1 MNPGTVPPSAANQK
15 SSTHSL
21 WLGWQAELAL
31 FRRPM
36 LGLSVLAIVLVPS
49 LYAVFYISSFWD
61 PYGHLDRLP
70 AAFVNADRGASRD
83 GRNVNLGNTMA
94 EKFEREPPFRFV
106 RLPSVSAADEALR
119 RGEVYFTL
127 VIPADFSE
135 RALAARE
142 NEPANFTLR
151 IAEGQSYTGAIISRR
166 FGSELAHTLNEQLN
180 RERWAA
186 IVGDPAAATTNSL
199 RAALGQLRDGSREL
213 RQGAQR
219 VQAGSEQLDQG
230 LDQAAAGARRLTDGM
245 EKIAGGLREMRDRLP
260 PGSQLQELADGS
272 AAVVAA
278 EAKLEAGI
286 DQLVAGGQRLDQGA
300 GQLRQGAARIPFGG
314 GRLADGAAQLET
326 GIATLDTNLLL
337 VAAGSQELHRGLEKL
352 NDGLQPLTRGLMQ
365 LETGMQ
371 QMINQLPTAEA
382 QNGVTTEAGQ
392 LRNGGAELTNGLARL
407 SDGSHQLA
415 QSIKELEA
423 GSAVMADGLDRLDA
437 GLTEELGDADADG
450 LAASVHVNLESYAAV
465 PNNGTAY
472 CPYFASLALW
482 LGGIMIT
489 FVFHCRRLIEPLRDA
504 PRWVCWLVKS
514 AVPLG
519 LGVLQATVVVVV
531 LRLAFGIVF
540 VHPWL
545 VWLAATLGSL
555 SFVSIII
562 LLIAVL
568 GDAGRLPAVVLL
580 ILQLAAAGG
589 IYPVELSGRFYEA
602 IHPFLPLSALV
613 NAFRTTMFGAF
624 DGTWAAAAVQL
635 AVTGGGAAI
644 LAIWLARWKF
654 VPRESYG
661 PAVEFS

>member
-1 MNPGTVPPSAANQK
+1 MNPGTALPSASNQK
-15 SSTHSL
+15 SSTRWL

-70 AAFVNADRGASRD
+70 AAFVNADRGVSRD
-83 GRNVNLGNTMA
+83 GRDVNLGNTIA
-94 EKFEREPPFRFV
+94 EKFERQPPFRFV
-106 RLPSVSAADEALR
+106 RLPSVQAADEALR
-119 RGEVYFTL
+119 HGEVYFTL

-135 RALAARE
+135 RALAARKD
-142 NEPANFTLR
+142 EPANLTLR
-151 IAEGQSYTGAIISRR
+151 VAEGQSYTGAIISRR

-186 IVGDPAAATTNSL
+186 MVGDPAVATTNSL
-199 RAALGQLRDGSREL
+199 RAALGELRDGSRKL
-213 RQGAQR
+213 HQGAQR
-219 VQAGSEQLDQG
+219 AQEGSDELDQR
-230 LDQAAAGARRLTDGM
+230 LDQAAAGARRLNDGM
-245 EKIAGGLREMRDRLP
+245 GKIAGGLREMRDRLP
-260 PGSQLQELADGS
+260 PGSQLQELAAGS
-272 AAVVAA
+272 AAAVAL
-278 EAKLEAGI
+278 EEKLKTGI
-286 DQLVAGGQRLDQGA
+286 DQLLAGGQRLDQGA

-314 GRLADGAAQLET
+314 RRLSDGAAQLET

-337 VAAGSQELHRGLEKL
+337 VAAGSQELHVGLEKL
-352 NDGLQPLTRGLMQ
+352 NDGLQPLTGGLIQ

-371 QMINQLPTAEA
+371 TMINQLPSAEE
-382 QNGVTTEAGQ
+382 QNGVSTEAGQ

-415 QSIKELEA
+415 KGSKDLEA
-423 GSAVMADGLDRLDA
+423 GSAGVAGGLDRLYS
-437 GLTEELGDADADG
+437 GLTEELGDADAGG
-450 LAASVHVNLESYAAV
+450 LAASVHVNLESYAPV

-472 CPYFASLALW
+472 CPYFVSLALW

-504 PRWVCWLVKS
+504 PRWMCWLVKS

-540 VHPWL
+540 AHPWL
-545 VWLAATLGSL
+545 VWLAAMLGSL
-555 SFVSIII
+555 TFVSIII

-602 IHPFLPLSALV
+602 IHPFLPFTALV
-613 NAFRTTMFGAF
+613 NAFRATMFGAF
-624 DGTWAAAAVQL
+624 DGTWSAAAAQL
-635 AVTGGGAAI
+635 AVTGVGAAA
-644 LAIWLARWKF
+644 LAIWLARWKY

>member
-1 MNPGTVPPSAANQK
+1 MNPGNALPSAANQK
-15 SSTHSL
+15 SSTRWL

-61 PYGHLDRLP
+61 PYGRLDRLP
-70 AAFVNADRGASRD
+70 AAFVNADRGVSRGGHD
-83 GRNVNLGNTMA
+83 VNLGNTIV
-94 EKFEREPPFRFV
+94 KTFERQPPFRFV
-106 RLPSVSAADEALR
+106 QLPSVPAADEALR

-135 RALAARE
+135 RAIAARKD
-142 NEPANFTLR
+142 EPANLTLR
-151 IAEGQSYTGAIISRR
+151 VAEGASYTGAIISRR

-186 IVGDPAAATTNSL
+186 IIGDPAASTTNSL
-199 RAALGQLRDGSREL
+199 RAAIGQLRDGSREL
-213 RQGAQR
+213 HQGAQR
-219 VQAGSEQLDQG
+219 VQEGSDQLDQG
-230 LDQAAAGARRLTDGM
+230 LDQAADGARRLNDGVGQM
-245 EKIAGGLREMRDRLP
+245 AGGLREMRDRLP

-272 AAVVAA
+272 AAAVAG
-278 EAKLEAGI
+278 EEKLAAGI

-314 GRLADGAAQLET
+314 GQLSDGAARLET
-326 GIATLDTNLLL
+326 GMATLNTNLLL
-337 VAAGSQELHRGLEKL
+337 AAAGSQELHVGLEKL
-352 NDGLQPLTRGLMQ
+352 NDGVQPLTRGLIQ

-371 QMINQLPTAEA
+371 TMINQLAPSEGRT
-382 QNGVTTEAGQ
+382 GVTVATGQ
-392 LRNGGAELTNGLARL
+392 LRDGGAELTNGLARL
-407 SDGSHQLA
+407 SGGSHQLA
-415 QSIKELEA
+415 ESSKELEA
-423 GSAVMADGLDRLDA
+423 GTAVMADGLDRLHA
-437 GLTEELGDADADG
+437 GLTEELGDADAGG

-465 PNNGTAY
+465 PNNGSAY
-472 CPYFASLALW
+472 SPYFASLALW

-504 PRWVCWLVKS
+504 PRWVCWLAKS

-519 LGVLQATVVVVV
+519 LGVLQATVVVAV
-531 LRLAFGIVF
+531 LRLAFGIEF
-540 VHPWL
+540 AHPWL

-602 IHPFLPLSALV
+602 IHPFLPFTALV
-613 NAFRTTMFGAF
+613 NAFRATMFGAF
-624 DGTWAAAAVQL
+624 DGTWAAAAAQL
-635 AVTGGGAAI
+635 VVTGVGAAI
-644 LAIWLARWKF
+644 LAIWLARWKY

>member
-1 MNPGTVPPSAANQK
+1 M
-15 SSTHSL
+15 
-21 WLGWQAELAL
+21 
-31 FRRPM
+31 
-36 LGLSVLAIVLVPS
+36 
-49 LYAVFYISSFWD
+49 
-61 PYGHLDRLP
+61 
-70 AAFVNADRGASRD
+70 
-83 GRNVNLGNTMA
+83 
-94 EKFEREPPFRFV
+94 
-106 RLPSVSAADEALR
+106 
-119 RGEVYFTL
+119 
-127 VIPADFSE
+127 
-135 RALAARE
+135 
-142 NEPANFTLR
+142 
-151 IAEGQSYTGAIISRR
+151 
-166 FGSELAHTLNEQLN
+166 
-180 RERWAA
+180 
-186 IVGDPAAATTNSL
+186 
-199 RAALGQLRDGSREL
+199 
-213 RQGAQR
+213 
-219 VQAGSEQLDQG
+219 
-230 LDQAAAGARRLTDGM
+230 
-245 EKIAGGLREMRDRLP
+245 
-260 PGSQLQELADGS
+260 
-272 AAVVAA
+272 
-278 EAKLEAGI
+278 
-286 DQLVAGGQRLDQGA
+286 AGGQRLDQGA

-314 GRLADGAAQLET
+314 RRLSDGAAQLET

-337 VAAGSQELHRGLEKL
+337 VAAGGQELHGGLEKL
-352 NDGLQPLTRGLMQ
+352 NDGLQPLTSGLMQ
-365 LETGMQ
+365 LESGMQ
-371 QMINQLPTAEA
+371 QMIDQLPPAEA

-392 LRNGGAELTNGLARL
+392 LHNGGAELTNGLARL

-415 QSIKELEA
+415 ESIKELEA

-450 LAASVHVNLESYAAV
+450 LAASVHVDVESYAAV

-555 SFVSIII
+555 TFVSIII

-613 NAFRTTMFGAF
+613 SAFRATMFGAF
-624 DGTWAAAAVQL
+624 DGTWAASAAQL
-635 AVTGGGAAI
+635 AVTGVGAAI
-644 LAIWLARWKF
+644 LAIWLARWKY
-654 VPRESYG
+654 VSRESYG